1 MQDTPEH
8 VKKIQLQIWL
18 SKTPE
23 ERLLQAIKDNE
34 AMFAFW
40 KQAKAELY
48 IGNKPDKNSNLAT

>member
-8 VKKIQLQIWL
+8 VRKLQLQIWL

-23 ERLLQAIKDNE
+23 ERLLQAIQDNE

-40 KQAKAELY
+40 KAAKAELLH
-48 IGNKPDKNSNLAT
+48 KKRQEE